1 MLTNIE
7 DILKLSKSERIL
19 IVEKIW
25 DSIADE
31 KEDSSLPEW
40 KKELIEERLS
50 EYNANKDK
58 GEDWDEFKKRYSV
71 KWALTVLSLVL

>member
-7 DILKLSKSERIL
+7 DILKLNKSERIL

-71 KWALTVLSLVL
+71 K